1 MDREI
6 LKGSLEIILLS
17 LLKNKDMYG
26 YEISKEIKN
35 ITDNVLILGE
45 GTLYPALKRLKEK
58 NLIQDYFIE
67 TNSSK
72 KKRKYY
78 KITEAGLIELNLK
91 LKDFYLISN
100 LNKKLRQLDISSR
113 ELSELKLELLD
124 TAEEMK
130 KDFLNEG
137 FSEKEANEKVINT
150 LQIDELINST
160 KESYLKANLINTRIL
175 SSLFL
180 GIYTIFILICIS
192 NTTNGG
198 GYLSKGA
205 YLPFKFLY
213 NLFNSN
219 KPLLDNVFVLD
230 QLFILL

>member
-35 ITDNVLILGE
+35 ITENVLILGE

-78 KITEAGLIELNLK
+78 KITKAGLIELNLK

-100 LNKKLRQLDISSR
+100 LIENIK
-113 ELSELKLELLD
+113 
-124 TAEEMK
+124 EE
-130 KDFLNEG
+130 
-137 FSEKEANEKVINT
+137 
-150 LQIDELINST
+150 
-160 KESYLKANLINTRIL
+160 
-175 SSLFL
+175 
-180 GIYTIFILICIS
+180 
-192 NTTNGG
+192 
-198 GYLSKGA
+198 
-205 YLPFKFLY
+205 
-213 NLFNSN
+213 
-219 KPLLDNVFVLD
+219 
-230 QLFILL
+230 

>member
-6 LKGSLEIILLS
+6 LKGSFEIILLS
-17 LLKNKDMYG
+17 LLKNKDMYA

-100 LNKKLRQLDISSR
+100 LIENIK
-113 ELSELKLELLD
+113 
-124 TAEEMK
+124 EE
-130 KDFLNEG
+130 
-137 FSEKEANEKVINT
+137 
-150 LQIDELINST
+150 
-160 KESYLKANLINTRIL
+160 
-175 SSLFL
+175 
-180 GIYTIFILICIS
+180 
-192 NTTNGG
+192 
-198 GYLSKGA
+198 
-205 YLPFKFLY
+205 
-213 NLFNSN
+213 
-219 KPLLDNVFVLD
+219 
-230 QLFILL
+230 

>member
-17 LLKNKDMYG
+17 LLKNNAMYG

-100 LNKKLRQLDISSR
+100 LIENIK
-113 ELSELKLELLD
+113 
-124 TAEEMK
+124 EE
-130 KDFLNEG
+130 
-137 FSEKEANEKVINT
+137 
-150 LQIDELINST
+150 
-160 KESYLKANLINTRIL
+160 
-175 SSLFL
+175 
-180 GIYTIFILICIS
+180 
-192 NTTNGG
+192 
-198 GYLSKGA
+198 
-205 YLPFKFLY
+205 
-213 NLFNSN
+213 
-219 KPLLDNVFVLD
+219 
-230 QLFILL
+230 

>member
-26 YEISKEIKN
+26 YEISKEIEN
-35 ITDNVLILGE
+35 ITENVLILGE

-100 LNKKLRQLDISSR
+100 LIENIK
-113 ELSELKLELLD
+113 
-124 TAEEMK
+124 EE
-130 KDFLNEG
+130 
-137 FSEKEANEKVINT
+137 
-150 LQIDELINST
+150 
-160 KESYLKANLINTRIL
+160 
-175 SSLFL
+175 
-180 GIYTIFILICIS
+180 
-192 NTTNGG
+192 
-198 GYLSKGA
+198 
-205 YLPFKFLY
+205 
-213 NLFNSN
+213 
-219 KPLLDNVFVLD
+219 
-230 QLFILL
+230 

>member
-17 LLKNKDMYG
+17 LLRNKDMYG

-35 ITDNVLILGE
+35 ITENVLILGE

-100 LNKKLRQLDISSR
+100 LIENVK
-113 ELSELKLELLD
+113 
-124 TAEEMK
+124 EE
-130 KDFLNEG
+130 
-137 FSEKEANEKVINT
+137 
-150 LQIDELINST
+150 
-160 KESYLKANLINTRIL
+160 
-175 SSLFL
+175 
-180 GIYTIFILICIS
+180 
-192 NTTNGG
+192 
-198 GYLSKGA
+198 
-205 YLPFKFLY
+205 
-213 NLFNSN
+213 
-219 KPLLDNVFVLD
+219 
-230 QLFILL
+230 

>member
-1 MDREI
+1 LDREI

-100 LNKKLRQLDISSR
+100 LIENIK
-113 ELSELKLELLD
+113 
-124 TAEEMK
+124 EE
-130 KDFLNEG
+130 
-137 FSEKEANEKVINT
+137 
-150 LQIDELINST
+150 
-160 KESYLKANLINTRIL
+160 
-175 SSLFL
+175 
-180 GIYTIFILICIS
+180 
-192 NTTNGG
+192 
-198 GYLSKGA
+198 
-205 YLPFKFLY
+205 
-213 NLFNSN
+213 
-219 KPLLDNVFVLD
+219 
-230 QLFILL
+230 

>member
-1 MDREI
+1 LDREI

-35 ITDNVLILGE
+35 ITENVLILGE

-100 LNKKLRQLDISSR
+100 LIENIK
-113 ELSELKLELLD
+113 
-124 TAEEMK
+124 EE
-130 KDFLNEG
+130 
-137 FSEKEANEKVINT
+137 
-150 LQIDELINST
+150 
-160 KESYLKANLINTRIL
+160 
-175 SSLFL
+175 
-180 GIYTIFILICIS
+180 
-192 NTTNGG
+192 
-198 GYLSKGA
+198 
-205 YLPFKFLY
+205 
-213 NLFNSN
+213 
-219 KPLLDNVFVLD
+219 
-230 QLFILL
+230 

>member
-58 NLIQDYFIE
+58 NLIQDYLIE

-100 LNKKLRQLDISSR
+100 LIENIK
-113 ELSELKLELLD
+113 
-124 TAEEMK
+124 EE
-130 KDFLNEG
+130 
-137 FSEKEANEKVINT
+137 
-150 LQIDELINST
+150 
-160 KESYLKANLINTRIL
+160 
-175 SSLFL
+175 
-180 GIYTIFILICIS
+180 
-192 NTTNGG
+192 
-198 GYLSKGA
+198 
-205 YLPFKFLY
+205 
-213 NLFNSN
+213 
-219 KPLLDNVFVLD
+219 
-230 QLFILL
+230 

>member
-100 LNKKLRQLDISSR
+100 LIENIK
-113 ELSELKLELLD
+113 
-124 TAEEMK
+124 
-130 KDFLNEG
+130 
-137 FSEKEANEKVINT
+137 
-150 LQIDELINST
+150 
-160 KESYLKANLINTRIL
+160 
-175 SSLFL
+175 
-180 GIYTIFILICIS
+180 
-192 NTTNGG
+192 
-198 GYLSKGA
+198 
-205 YLPFKFLY
+205 
-213 NLFNSN
+213 
-219 KPLLDNVFVLD
+219 
-230 QLFILL
+230 

>member
-35 ITDNVLILGE
+35 ITGNVLILGE

-100 LNKKLRQLDISSR
+100 LIENIK
-113 ELSELKLELLD
+113 
-124 TAEEMK
+124 EE
-130 KDFLNEG
+130 
-137 FSEKEANEKVINT
+137 
-150 LQIDELINST
+150 
-160 KESYLKANLINTRIL
+160 
-175 SSLFL
+175 
-180 GIYTIFILICIS
+180 
-192 NTTNGG
+192 
-198 GYLSKGA
+198 
-205 YLPFKFLY
+205 
-213 NLFNSN
+213 
-219 KPLLDNVFVLD
+219 
-230 QLFILL
+230 

>member
-26 YEISKEIKN
+26 YEMSKEIKN
-35 ITDNVLILGE
+35 ITENVLILGE

-100 LNKKLRQLDISSR
+100 LIENIK
-113 ELSELKLELLD
+113 
-124 TAEEMK
+124 EE
-130 KDFLNEG
+130 
-137 FSEKEANEKVINT
+137 
-150 LQIDELINST
+150 
-160 KESYLKANLINTRIL
+160 
-175 SSLFL
+175 
-180 GIYTIFILICIS
+180 
-192 NTTNGG
+192 
-198 GYLSKGA
+198 
-205 YLPFKFLY
+205 
-213 NLFNSN
+213 
-219 KPLLDNVFVLD
+219 
-230 QLFILL
+230 

>member
-91 LKDFYLISN
+91 LKDFYLLSN
-100 LNKKLRQLDISSR
+100 LIENIK
-113 ELSELKLELLD
+113 
-124 TAEEMK
+124 EE
-130 KDFLNEG
+130 
-137 FSEKEANEKVINT
+137 
-150 LQIDELINST
+150 
-160 KESYLKANLINTRIL
+160 
-175 SSLFL
+175 
-180 GIYTIFILICIS
+180 
-192 NTTNGG
+192 
-198 GYLSKGA
+198 
-205 YLPFKFLY
+205 
-213 NLFNSN
+213 
-219 KPLLDNVFVLD
+219 
-230 QLFILL
+230 

>member
-35 ITDNVLILGE
+35 ITENVLILGE

-78 KITEAGLIELNLK
+78 NITEAGLIEIHLK

-100 LNKKLRQLDISSR
+100 LIENIK
-113 ELSELKLELLD
+113 
-124 TAEEMK
+124 EE
-130 KDFLNEG
+130 
-137 FSEKEANEKVINT
+137 
-150 LQIDELINST
+150 
-160 KESYLKANLINTRIL
+160 
-175 SSLFL
+175 
-180 GIYTIFILICIS
+180 
-192 NTTNGG
+192 
-198 GYLSKGA
+198 
-205 YLPFKFLY
+205 
-213 NLFNSN
+213 
-219 KPLLDNVFVLD
+219 
-230 QLFILL
+230 

>member
-35 ITDNVLILGE
+35 ITENVLILGE

-100 LNKKLRQLDISSR
+100 LIENIK
-113 ELSELKLELLD
+113 
-124 TAEEMK
+124 EE
-130 KDFLNEG
+130 
-137 FSEKEANEKVINT
+137 
-150 LQIDELINST
+150 
-160 KESYLKANLINTRIL
+160 
-175 SSLFL
+175 
-180 GIYTIFILICIS
+180 
-192 NTTNGG
+192 
-198 GYLSKGA
+198 
-205 YLPFKFLY
+205 
-213 NLFNSN
+213 
-219 KPLLDNVFVLD
+219 
-230 QLFILL
+230 

>member
-35 ITDNVLILGE
+35 ITENVLILGE

-67 TNSSK
+67 TDSLM

-100 LNKKLRQLDISSR
+100 LIENIK
-113 ELSELKLELLD
+113 
-124 TAEEMK
+124 EE
-130 KDFLNEG
+130 
-137 FSEKEANEKVINT
+137 
-150 LQIDELINST
+150 
-160 KESYLKANLINTRIL
+160 
-175 SSLFL
+175 
-180 GIYTIFILICIS
+180 
-192 NTTNGG
+192 
-198 GYLSKGA
+198 
-205 YLPFKFLY
+205 
-213 NLFNSN
+213 
-219 KPLLDNVFVLD
+219 
-230 QLFILL
+230 

>member
-26 YEISKEIKN
+26 YEMSKEIKN
-35 ITDNVLILGE
+35 ITENVLILGE

-100 LNKKLRQLDISSR
+100 LIENI
-113 ELSELKLELLD
+113 
-124 TAEEMK
+124 
-130 KDFLNEG
+130 
-137 FSEKEANEKVINT
+137 KE
-150 LQIDELINST
+150 
-160 KESYLKANLINTRIL
+160 
-175 SSLFL
+175 
-180 GIYTIFILICIS
+180 
-192 NTTNGG
+192 
-198 GYLSKGA
+198 
-205 YLPFKFLY
+205 
-213 NLFNSN
+213 
-219 KPLLDNVFVLD
+219 
-230 QLFILL
+230 

>member
-1 MDREI
+1 REI

-100 LNKKLRQLDISSR
+100 LIENIK
-113 ELSELKLELLD
+113 
-124 TAEEMK
+124 EE
-130 KDFLNEG
+130 
-137 FSEKEANEKVINT
+137 
-150 LQIDELINST
+150 
-160 KESYLKANLINTRIL
+160 
-175 SSLFL
+175 
-180 GIYTIFILICIS
+180 
-192 NTTNGG
+192 
-198 GYLSKGA
+198 
-205 YLPFKFLY
+205 
-213 NLFNSN
+213 
-219 KPLLDNVFVLD
+219 
-230 QLFILL
+230 

>member
-1 MDREI
+1 MDIEI

-100 LNKKLRQLDISSR
+100 LIENIK
-113 ELSELKLELLD
+113 
-124 TAEEMK
+124 EE
-130 KDFLNEG
+130 
-137 FSEKEANEKVINT
+137 
-150 LQIDELINST
+150 
-160 KESYLKANLINTRIL
+160 
-175 SSLFL
+175 
-180 GIYTIFILICIS
+180 
-192 NTTNGG
+192 
-198 GYLSKGA
+198 
-205 YLPFKFLY
+205 
-213 NLFNSN
+213 
-219 KPLLDNVFVLD
+219 
-230 QLFILL
+230 

>member
-35 ITDNVLILGE
+35 ITENVLILGE

-78 KITEAGLIELNLK
+78 K
-91 LKDFYLISN
+91 
-100 LNKKLRQLDISSR
+100 
-113 ELSELKLELLD
+113 
-124 TAEEMK
+124 M
-130 KDFLNEG
+130 
-137 FSEKEANEKVINT
+137 V
-150 LQIDELINST
+150 
-160 KESYLKANLINTRIL
+160 
-175 SSLFL
+175 
-180 GIYTIFILICIS
+180 
-192 NTTNGG
+192 
-198 GYLSKGA
+198 
-205 YLPFKFLY
+205 
-213 NLFNSN
+213 
-219 KPLLDNVFVLD
+219 
-230 QLFILL
+230 

>member
-26 YEISKEIKN
+26 YEISKEIKS
-35 ITDNVLILGE
+35 ITENVLILGE

-100 LNKKLRQLDISSR
+100 LIENIK
-113 ELSELKLELLD
+113 
-124 TAEEMK
+124 EE
-130 KDFLNEG
+130 
-137 FSEKEANEKVINT
+137 
-150 LQIDELINST
+150 
-160 KESYLKANLINTRIL
+160 
-175 SSLFL
+175 
-180 GIYTIFILICIS
+180 
-192 NTTNGG
+192 
-198 GYLSKGA
+198 
-205 YLPFKFLY
+205 
-213 NLFNSN
+213 
-219 KPLLDNVFVLD
+219 
-230 QLFILL
+230 

>member
-100 LNKKLRQLDISSR
+100 LIENIN
-113 ELSELKLELLD
+113 
-124 TAEEMK
+124 EE
-130 KDFLNEG
+130 
-137 FSEKEANEKVINT
+137 
-150 LQIDELINST
+150 
-160 KESYLKANLINTRIL
+160 
-175 SSLFL
+175 
-180 GIYTIFILICIS
+180 
-192 NTTNGG
+192 
-198 GYLSKGA
+198 
-205 YLPFKFLY
+205 
-213 NLFNSN
+213 
-219 KPLLDNVFVLD
+219 
-230 QLFILL
+230 

>member
-1 MDREI
+1 M

-100 LNKKLRQLDISSR
+100 LIENIK
-113 ELSELKLELLD
+113 
-124 TAEEMK
+124 EE
-130 KDFLNEG
+130 
-137 FSEKEANEKVINT
+137 
-150 LQIDELINST
+150 
-160 KESYLKANLINTRIL
+160 
-175 SSLFL
+175 
-180 GIYTIFILICIS
+180 
-192 NTTNGG
+192 
-198 GYLSKGA
+198 
-205 YLPFKFLY
+205 
-213 NLFNSN
+213 
-219 KPLLDNVFVLD
+219 
-230 QLFILL
+230 